1 MHESSGPARSSH
13 ACVRSSLAVQLGLE
27 EMADTRRHWHLQSCS
42 AYTGAG
48 LADGV
53 EWLVKDIASR
63 IYMYD

>member
-1 MHESSGPARSSH
+1 M
-13 ACVRSSLAVQLGLE
+13 QLGLE